1 MSISWLPNLHMLL
14 PPINRLQQYIAL
26 LTASIKLSKIGRWTW
41 PNRHIP
47 ITLPAS
53 FIPPQQMSCQ
63 PSVVTNLSFPHS
75 SNSSGEHNLAIT
87 QLVGVLDANTLNA
100 VVVDH
105 STILNNFKPHSC
117 RTMVEVMVN
126 VVAISSQVRMKI
138 FYFFSDA
145 TSHGVRWVLH

>member
-1 MSISWLPNLHMLL
+1 MYVLEGSW
-14 PPINRLQQYIAL
+14 IAHHAAFAL
-26 LTASIKLSKIGRWTW
+26 
-41 PNRHIP
+41 
-47 ITLPAS
+47 
-53 FIPPQQMSCQ
+53 
-63 PSVVTNLSFPHS
+63 
-75 SNSSGEHNLAIT
+75 
-87 QLVGVLDANTLNA
+87 LNA